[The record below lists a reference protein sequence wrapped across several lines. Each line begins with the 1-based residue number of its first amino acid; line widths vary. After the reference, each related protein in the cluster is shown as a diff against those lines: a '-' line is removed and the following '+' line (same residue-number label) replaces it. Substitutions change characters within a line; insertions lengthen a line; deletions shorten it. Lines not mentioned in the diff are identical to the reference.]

1 MAFAVSA
8 HVVALNVIWGEQLV
22 RVSNMEELATAQEL
36 VGERKKEET
45 EPIIVKIAPGFYEL
59 EESFRINRSNVSIV
73 GESEVMFL
81 LAAGV
86 NQLVVA
92 VGTQKDGWIALTLLR
107 ILGYPELLLMGAR
120 TIRVPS
126 LIGKSL
132 GVHEAKFEACQFE
145 ENQGGVFMA
154 SVDEAQSSG
163 TRVLNS
169 TFVGNEGSGRGNI
182 VTSGSA
188 IVESSIRMYSA

>member
-1 MAFAVSA
+1 M
-8 HVVALNVIWGEQLV
+8 
-22 RVSNMEELATAQEL
+22 
-36 VGERKKEET
+36 K
-45 EPIIVKIAPGFYEL
+45 
-59 EESFRINRSNVSIV
+59 
-73 GESEVMFL
+73 
-81 LAAGV
+81 
-86 NQLVVA
+86 
-92 VGTQKDGWIALTLLR
+92 
-107 ILGYPELLLMGAR
+107 GAR
-120 TIRVPS
+120 TIRIPS
-126 LIGKSL
+126 LIGKNL

-188 IVESSIRMYSA
+188 IVEASNAYLPGKTLGSASE